1 MPIQVLPPQL
11 ANQIAAG
18 EVVERPASVVK
29 ELVENSLD
37 AGATRIEIDIERGG
51 AKRIRIRD
59 NGSGIDKDEL
69 ALALARHAT
78 SKIACL
84 DDLENIT
91 SMGFRGE
98 ALASVSSV
106 SRLTLTSRTL
116 AQNEAW
122 QAYAEGRDLAVTLK
136 PAAHPVGTTVEVLDL
151 FYNTPARRKFMRT
164 EKTEFT
170 HIDEVIRRIALARFD
185 VTFIL
190 QHNGKTVRQYRAVSQ
205 QSQPLRR
212 LGALCGPAFVE
223 RALSVS
229 WQHGD
234 LAIHGWVADPA
245 GGELPEMQYSYVN
258 RRTMRDKL
266 INHAIRQAYQEQLA
280 GAQQPAFVLFLDV
293 DPHQVD
299 VNVHPAK
306 HEVRFHQAR
315 LVHDFIYQAVV
326 TVLQQS
332 TAPRLPMGE
341 AGPRA
346 PQNRQASGRNHFS
359 LPAGESDPRWPAQ
372 KADGE
377 ADPRWS
383 AQQVDGEANPRRPA
397 QRVGGEASLP
407 LPTDPAASGQAA
419 AQPPDVAGAEAGRQS
434 GKTGG
439 DREVDRRPAAA
450 GEESIAARQHDG
462 GGQARERSGGYA
474 GGAGYQRK
482 EGALY
487 RQLMQTASLPQ
498 EAKTAQRDIF
508 AKRRPSTD
516 DAPHAADHAPH
527 ADGNALNAVAQQ
539 AHGGHYAAP
548 GIRHGQREQS
558 GHLTLT
564 SAGVAP
570 SAAASLNRDSGV
582 DLASAGISGADSGA
596 NPLAGV
602 PGGDASVGA
611 GPAVVGNPHTFGR
624 VLTLVAPCYA
634 LVESAGSLA
643 LLSLPVAER
652 CLIERQLTPG
662 MDTLRAQ
669 PLLIPLRITLR
680 DNEVA
685 ALKRHQP
692 LLQEMG
698 IVLQAHLHQAILNAV
713 PLPLRQQ
720 NLQNLI
726 PDLLGYL
733 QGETSVTHHQVAV
746 WLARRLQHESVA
758 WSHSR
763 AIQLLA
769 EVERLCPQWVK
780 APPDG
785 LLVTLNFEAAIK
797 ALNHD

>member
-1 MPIQVLPPQL
+1 MPIQVLSPQL

-51 AKRIRIRD
+51 AKCIRIRD

-98 ALASVSSV
+98 ALASVSAV
-106 SRLTLTSRTL
+106 SRLTLTSRTV
-116 AQNEAW
+116 AQSEAW

-234 LAIHGWVADPA
+234 LAIHGWVAIPA
-245 GGELPEMQYSYVN
+245 GGELPELQYSYVN

-280 GAQQPAFVLFLDV
+280 GAQQPAFVLFLEV
-293 DPHQVD
+293 SPHQVD

-332 TAPRLPMGE
+332 MAPRLPMGE

-346 PQNRQASGRNHFS
+346 PENRQASGRNHFS
-359 LPAGESDPRWPAQ
+359 LSAGEADSRWPAQ
-372 KADGE
+372 
-377 ADPRWS
+377 
-383 AQQVDGEANPRRPA
+383 QVD
-397 QRVGGEASLP
+397 GEASLP
-407 LPTDPAASGQAA
+407 LPTDPTASGQAA
-419 AQPPDVAGAEAGRQS
+419 ARPSDVAGAETGSQR
-434 GKTGG
+434 GKAGG
-439 DREVDRRPAAA
+439 DREVDYRPAAA
-450 GEESIAARQHDG
+450 GGESIAARQHDG

-487 RQLMQTASLPQ
+487 RQLMQTAPLPQ
-498 EAKTAQRDIF
+498 GAKTPPRDIF
-508 AKRRPSTD
+508 AKRRPAEGDGPSSD
-516 DAPHAADHAPH
+516 DAARSADHAPH
-527 ADGNALNAVAQQ
+527 AGGNALNADAQQ
-539 AHGGHYAAP
+539 APGGQYAAP
-548 GIRHGQREQS
+548 EVRHEQREE
-558 GHLTLT
+558 GGYLTLT
-564 SAGVAP
+564 TAGADP
-570 SAAASLNRDSGV
+570 TATASINRDSGV
-582 DLASAGISGADSGA
+582 DFASAGISGAD
-596 NPLAGV
+596 PLAGAR
-602 PGGDASVGA
+602 GGDAFVGV
-611 GPAVVGNPHTFGR
+611 GPVVVGNPHTFGR

-634 LVESAGSLA
+634 LIESAGSLA

-652 CLIERQLTPG
+652 CLFERQLTPG

-669 PLLIPLRITLR
+669 PLLIPLRMTLR
-680 DNEVA
+680 DDEVA
-685 ALKRHQP
+685 TLKRHQP

-698 IVLQAHLHQAILNAV
+698 IALQAHLHQAILNAV

-746 WLARRLQHESVA
+746 WLARRLQHESVV

-763 AIQLLA
+763 AIHLLA